1 MLFYVNA
8 KHSVETCPGGNI
20 HPDKE
25 FTTKVSD
32 ALKRSGVTVV
42 ASFVDA
48 PGHEYHFFIEAETNE
63 ALNNAV
69 EPFRLIGDV
78 WINPVMRFDDTIAW
92 AKKIGIQ
99 R

>member
-8 KHSVETCPGGNI
+8 KHGVETCPGGNI
-20 HPDKE
+20 HPDRE
-25 FTTKVSD
+25 FTAKVND

-42 ASFVDA
+42 ASFADPPRHV
-48 PGHEYHFFIEAETNE
+48 YHFFIEAETNE

-78 WINPVMRFDDTIAW
+78 WINPVMRFDDTVAW

-99 R
+99 K